1 MRSSSQPGL
10 IVRQPSASTRWRSTR
25 SALITTTSSPRP
37 RAAAASVTM
46 AASPSREACT
56 VRRWPSRPRGTPAFA
71 WPSSTSTISSYDVS
85 ATASRPCRRAAA
97 PGRSRHHPSGRDP
110 TTFAPSTTS
119 TVLMAESSGSS
130 SEEVLA
136 AEHLGRR
143 AAAGRAGVEV
153 GTSVEE
159 QAHHLVLT
167 LEQGARDRG
176 LVTVVAPVQ
185 VRPTVQQ
192 HRYRGGLA
200 VVGGQHE
207 QRVAVGVLDV
217 HGQPVVDE
225 TGQLLGHPLADEV
238 QRELHDTGRLL
249 GVERTVGR
257 GHAGSTSHSWC
268 SPGSPLSSTV
278 SSSVKR
284 RSGASASAFMISS
297 VTSISPPSARAATR
311 AAMAT
316 LLPK

>member
-10 IVRQPSASTRWRSTR
+10 IVRHPSASTRWRSAR
-25 SALITTTSSPRP
+25 SALITTTSSPRAL
-37 RAAAASVTM
+37 AAADSVTM

-200 VVGGQHE
+200 GVGGQHE

-217 HGQPVVDE
+217 HGQPVVD
-225 TGQLLGHPLADEV
+225 
-238 QRELHDTGRLL
+238 DTGRLL

-284 RSGASASAFMISS
+284 RSGASASAFLISS